1 VSRATAFAAFRNPIY
16 RGAIVSALTDGEEVA
31 AAFPGLVPP
40 DVWRAAFARFD
51 HRTEGKVKMK
61 ENPTTPLVGVL
72 VCAECGRALV
82 GGLSRSHTGALHG
95 YYRCRT
101 AGHPSIAFR
110 DAERAVRAML
120 GRLGERRDFLA
131 LVRANLERLSEIG
144 LEGEAAKVEAARA
157 SLARN
162 EARLKRARAAFVDG
176 LFDAA
181 EYAEAKRDAESGIR
195 DARIIIDTHER
206 GTRRRGELVDALLD
220 VAANPDAVLRLPT
233 RPLRDALRAV
243 FGPLRVTAGKTVE
256 PVNASVY
263 AALCGTEAGESDLVR
278 LFASVLNPDGLVAAA
293 RLLRA

>member
-1 VSRATAFAAFRNPIY
+1 
-16 RGAIVSALTDGEEVA
+16 
-31 AAFPGLVPP
+31 
-40 DVWRAAFARFD
+40 
-51 HRTEGKVKMK
+51 MK
-61 ENPTTPLVGVL
+61 ENPSTPLVGVL

-101 AGHPSIAFR
+101 PGHPSIAFR

-131 LVRANLERLSEIG
+131 LVRANLERLTEIG

-157 SLARN
+157 SLARH

-181 EYAEAKRDAESGIR
+181 EYAEAKREAESGIR
-195 DARIIIDTHER
+195 DARIVLDTHER

-220 VAANPDAVLRLPT
+220 VAANPDAVLRLPP

-243 FGPLRVTAGKTVE
+243 FGPLRVTAAKTVE
-256 PVNASVY
+256 PDSASVY
-263 AALCGTEAGESDLVR
+263 AALCGADGGESGLVP
-278 LFASVLNPDGLVAAA
+278 LLASVLNPDGLVAAA